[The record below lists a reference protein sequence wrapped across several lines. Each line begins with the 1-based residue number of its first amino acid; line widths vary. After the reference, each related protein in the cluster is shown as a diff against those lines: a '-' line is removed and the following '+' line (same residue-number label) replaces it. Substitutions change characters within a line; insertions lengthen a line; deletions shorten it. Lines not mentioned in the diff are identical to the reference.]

1 MDQARSEGSGFFD
14 AITDKQTY
22 LSLTYLMLSFPLGI
36 FYFVFIVTG
45 LFLGIGLIPV
55 FIGIPLLYVYMLSVK
70 CLMKFERKMAAIF
83 LGININEK
91 TVRREKGLGI
101 LIRFRDELFD
111 VELWKAIIYLSLKFF
126 FGVIIFCLCVSLVSM
141 SFVLIAAPV
150 VYQILE
156 YNLNMEGGLHFN
168 IDGIQ
173 INGLLGFLEISATPM
188 QEMLMF
194 MLLGVFV
201 GIGSLHLFNKT
212 AYLMGRLLEV
222 MSPAKVKV

>member
-1 MDQARSEGSGFFD
+1 
-14 AITDKQTY
+14 
-22 LSLTYLMLSFPLGI
+22 
-36 FYFVFIVTG
+36 
-45 LFLGIGLIPV
+45 
-55 FIGIPLLYVYMLSVK
+55 
-70 CLMKFERKMAAIF
+70 
-83 LGININEK
+83 
-91 TVRREKGLGI
+91 
-101 LIRFRDELFD
+101 
-111 VELWKAIIYLSLKFF
+111 
-126 FGVIIFCLCVSLVSM
+126 M